1 MESSEVSGFGISLRI
16 DLPGGV
22 RFGPGKAALLQA
34 IGETGSISAAA
45 RELSM
50 SYPKASRLVSEI
62 NVALAEP
69 AVATRHGGADKGG
82 AELTESGRK
91 LVGIYN
97 SVHNRALE
105 GFRGERDAMLA
116 LLAM

>member
-1 MESSEVSGFGISLRI
+1 MDGPDTSEFGISLRI

-22 RFGPGKAALLQA
+22 RFGPGKATLLEA

-45 RELSM
+45 RRLSM

-62 NVALAEP
+62 NAALAEP

-105 GFRGERDAMLA
+105 NFRNERNALLA
-116 LLAM
+116 LLSM

>member
-1 MESSEVSGFGISLRI
+1 MEESGINNFDISLRF
-16 DLPGGV
+16 DLPGGA
-22 RFGPGKAALLQA
+22 RFGPGKAALLRA
-34 IGETGSISAAA
+34 IGDTGSISAAA
-45 RELSM
+45 RRLSL

-62 NVALAEP
+62 NGSLREP

-82 AELTESGRK
+82 AELTGSGRK
-91 LVGIYN
+91 LLDVYE

-105 GFRGERDAMLA
+105 ASRDEKDALLA

>member
-1 MESSEVSGFGISLRI
+1 MSEFGISLRF
-16 DLPGGV
+16 DLPGGL
-22 RFGPGKAALLQA
+22 RFGPGKAALLEA

-45 RELSM
+45 RRLSM

-62 NVALAEP
+62 NAALARP

-91 LVGIYN
+91 LLTIYS

-105 GFRGERDAMLA
+105 GFVDERDALSA